1 VKIKRGFAHGYNI
14 PNKTTIIQFFN
25 LHTRKKHTSS
35 GFSIEPLP
43 MYVVNQLYTIAN
55 VHYNFLFIAVIKNVE
70 SQNIP
75 MIKCSAITVLTQVI
89 RIRNYSQETNLCKQ
103 HINHI
108 SLPYACLIISKFFRT
123 CIKLTKE

>member
-1 VKIKRGFAHGYNI
+1 MVITYQIKQRLSNSSICIQEKSI
-14 PNKTTIIQFFN
+14 PVQVSQ
-25 LHTRKKHTSS
+25 LSHYQ
-35 GFSIEPLP
+35 L
-43 MYVVNQLYTIAN
+43 YVVNQLYTIAN

-108 SLPYACLIISKFFRT
+108 SLPYGCLIISKFFRT